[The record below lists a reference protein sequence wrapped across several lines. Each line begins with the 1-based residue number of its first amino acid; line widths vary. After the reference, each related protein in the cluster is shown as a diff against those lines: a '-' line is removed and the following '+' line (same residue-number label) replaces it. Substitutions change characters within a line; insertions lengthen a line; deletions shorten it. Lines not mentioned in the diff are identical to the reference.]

1 MYYAFHQGKQPLG
14 ALLKAEGVQLIK
26 RAVFDNLHLKAGAE
40 EDTIM
45 EELVRELREVKINK
59 HLLKV

>member
-1 MYYAFHQGKQPLG
+1 MG